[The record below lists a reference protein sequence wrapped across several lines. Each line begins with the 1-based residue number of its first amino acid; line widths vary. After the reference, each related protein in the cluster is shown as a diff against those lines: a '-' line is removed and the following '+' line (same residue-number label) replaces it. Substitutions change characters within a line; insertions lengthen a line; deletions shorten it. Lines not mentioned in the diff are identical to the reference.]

1 MFFRTSYGDQF
12 DERRWELEQGRLR
25 PNSAPGWRID
35 SPDSSEYNRL
45 EETPSPPLTNAIHPT
60 ADAIMHNDT
69 LTSKQ
74 ELTPKYHERKE
85 HETDVVGKPFFP
97 YKHPIAGGRDGNVC
111 PGAQYWPMPAKGPYN
126 KDHLVTT
133 SERNYN
139 EAAIDSINGLDGAV
153 TRRGHGTTTGYGRNN
168 DHVDGPS
175 SATPV
180 RSLGSEAFR
189 TTYRELQC
197 TGFNT
202 TRPSSSMGFTST
214 NRSGGSPFPQRT
226 TPTAWDDFKPRA
238 TGANCLSN
246 ARQPPL
252 RPNSALHSACKQWV
266 Q

>member
-25 PNSAPGWRID
+25 PNSAPGWRFD
-35 SPDSSEYNRL
+35 SPEPSSEYTRA
-45 EETPSPPLTNAIHPT
+45 EESPSPLLTNAIHPT
-60 ADAIMHNDT
+60 ADAIMHHDT

-74 ELTPKYHERKE
+74 ELTPKYHQRKE
-85 HETDVVGKPFFP
+85 HETDLVGKPFFP

-111 PGAQYWPMPAKGPYN
+111 PGAQFWPMPAKGPYN

-139 EAAIDSINGLDGAV
+139 QAAIDNVNGLDGEV
-153 TRRGHGTTTGYGRNN
+153 TNMGHATTGYGRNN
-168 DHVDGPS
+168 NHMDGPS
-175 SATPV
+175 SATPA
-180 RSLGSEAFR
+180 RSLGNDAFR

-197 TGFNT
+197 TGFNS
-202 TRPSSSMGFTST
+202 TRPATSLGFSHHP
-214 NRSGGSPFPQRT
+214 SGTSPFPQRT

-238 TGANCLSN
+238 SGANCLSN
-246 ARQPPL
+246 ARQSPL
-252 RPNSALHSACKQWV
+252 RPNSALHSARKQWA